1 MALIVHL
8 SDLHVGALAFRE
20 ELILDAIDRVNE
32 MDPDVTVITG
42 DLSDNGYY
50 SELTNAAGYIKQI
63 KSPVI
68 VVPGNHD
75 SRHLGNRCFEEV
87 ICHHRFGAITVK
99 NSTDPGLNVTGLDS
113 SEPDLNSGKIGRSQ
127 QSFMEDQMQSASD
140 EGLFKIIAL
149 HHHII
154 PVPRTGRERNV
165 LSDAGDILMSL
176 IKNKAD
182 LVLSGHKHVP
192 HSWIVHETVF
202 ATAGTVSSMKLR
214 GKDIPSFN
222 SINIDEKYIEI
233 FLESA
238 DGTTNLLAKYE
249 NRCR

>member
-1 MALIVHL
+1 MVKIVHL
-8 SDLHVGALAFRE
+8 SDLHVGALAFKE
-20 ELILDAIDRVNE
+20 ELLMNAIDRINE
-32 MDPDVTVITG
+32 MEPDVTIITG
-42 DLSDNGYY
+42 DLSENGYY
-50 SELTNAAGYIKQI
+50 SELTEATGFIKQI
-63 KSPVI
+63 KSPNI

-75 SRHLGNRCFEEV
+75 SRHLGNRCFEE
-87 ICHHRFGAITVK
+87 IRKHRYGSITVK
-99 NSTDPGLNVTGLDS
+99 SNESQGIQVIGLDS

-127 QSFMEDQMQSASD
+127 QKYMENEIKIATD

-176 IKNKAD
+176 IENNAD

-214 GKDIPSFN
+214 GKDTPSFN
-222 SINIDEKYIEI
+222 SINIDDKYIEI

-238 DGTTNLLAKYE
+238 DGNTSPLAKYE